1 VTPLEDAWEAYE
13 AAQERAVFLRG
24 EWERLGRPVLS
35 EGSKGQLI
43 VHPLLGAIAE
53 SEVIADRL
61 RQRLVNK
68 HPGPRPSAVLGLDAP
83 GREPAEPK
91 SIGPSPAAELRRRN
105 GA

>member
-1 VTPLEDAWEAYE
+1 MTPLEDAWHAYE
-13 AAQERAVFLRG
+13 AANERAVFLRG

-35 EGSKGQLI
+35 EGSKRQLI

-68 HPGPRPSAVLGLDAP
+68 HAGPKPSAVLGISMK
-83 GREPAEPK
+83 PK
-91 SIGPSPAAELRRRN
+91 PLGPSPAAVLRRRN
-105 GA
+105 GH